1 MATVDALRSRVRT
14 ELNDPPK
21 SFVWGARS
29 AGLQRY
35 EMPYSPLNGA
45 SVQVFVNGV
54 DVSDDTEVEEHSGVL
69 TLDSPPAEGAE
80 ITVQGTYYRFFTD
93 SEIDAYIDTSVQQHV
108 HNRQDQFGRVLT
120 LANLP
125 AVEEYPLTLLSTVQA
140 LYTLATDAAFDIDIS
155 TPDGVGIPRSE
166 RYRQIMEMI
175 VERRQQYETLCKA
188 LNIGIER
195 IEVLT
200 FRRISRMTNRYVP
213 VYMPQEVDDRSKPQR
228 LFLPI
233 PTYGTTPV
241 GEASG
246 RYDIVLTQ
254 GDSYSVVLDFSI
266 DVTGFTPLAQIRLYP
281 ESAVY
286 AAQFETSIE
295 DAAQGKIRLSLT
307 PDQTKRLPLRAY
319 WDVQLTANNDSEN
332 VKTYISGTVFCKRQV
347 TREQAPQGNF
357 SPTGWEQYSV
367 SWRGGV

>member
-1 MATVDALRSRVRT
+1 
-14 ELNDPPK
+14 
-21 SFVWGARS
+21 
-29 AGLQRY
+29 
-35 EMPYSPLNGA
+35 MPYSPLNGA
-45 SVQVFVNGV
+45 SVQVFVDGV
-54 DVSDDTEVEEHSGVL
+54 DVSNAAEVEEHTGVL
-69 TLDSPPAEGAE
+69 TLDTPPAEGAE
-80 ITVQGTYYRFFTD
+80 ITVQGTFYRFFTD
-93 SEIDAYIDTSVQQHV
+93 SEIDTYVNTAVKQHT
-108 HNRQDQFGRVLT
+108 HNRQDEFGRVLT
-120 LANLP
+120 LENLP
-125 AVEEYPLTLLSTVQA
+125 AVEEYPLVLLSTVQA
-140 LYTLATDAAFDIDIS
+140 LYTLATDASFDINIS

-175 VERRQQYETLCKA
+175 VERRDQYQALCKA

-195 IEVLT
+195 IEVFT

-213 VYMPQEVDDRSKPQR
+213 VYMPQEIDDRSKPQR

-281 ESAVY
+281 ESSTY
-286 AAQFETSIE
+286 AAQFTATFE
-295 DAAQGKIRLSLT
+295 DAALGKIRLSLT
-307 PDQTKRLPLRAY
+307 PDQTKTLPLRSY
-319 WDVQLTANNDSEN
+319 WDVQLTADNDPEN

-347 TREQAPQGNF
+347 SREQAPQGNF

-367 SWRGGV
+367 SRRGGV